1 MGFTE
6 GQNAPSDKFVKFV
19 KIGDT
24 VTGTVQ
30 KISRNDKFDKYEVEL
45 VINGEP
51 KVVTLST
58 NLENLFRGTFGS
70 VDKTPIG
77 ALVEMTFIE
86 TKKTGQPQPMKVF
99 RLRVDTD
106 TLPAGF
112 ILNPEPEVD
121 PEIGY

>member
-6 GQNAPSDKFVKFV
+6 GQNAPSERFQKFL
-19 KIGDT
+19 KIGDK
-24 VTGTVQ
+24 VTGTIQ
-30 KISRNDKFDKYEVEL
+30 KVSWNDKFEKHEVEL
-45 VINGEP
+45 AVNGEP
-51 KVVTLST
+51 KIVTLSA

-70 VDKTPIG
+70 LDKIPMG
-77 ALVEMTFIE
+77 ALVEITFIE